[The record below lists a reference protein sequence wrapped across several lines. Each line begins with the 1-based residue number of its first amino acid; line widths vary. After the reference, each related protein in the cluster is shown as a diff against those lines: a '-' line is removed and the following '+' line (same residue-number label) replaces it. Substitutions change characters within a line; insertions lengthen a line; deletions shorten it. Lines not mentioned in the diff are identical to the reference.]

1 VQVAGYAALELELQV
16 LEGTDVE
23 VRVVTGMQCDSEE
36 GWVEVDRFVPT
47 SAPVGAAPSVARRKP
62 FFPLLRYARWEV
74 LSSTS
79 ATFLIHGVGRRR
91 LGFLPTEIDGCILWL
106 RSDLS
111 VTLASGNVMSW
122 GDRSGKNHHATQG
135 TAADRPGYLA
145 SGWGNGLPTIDFDRA
160 NTEFMS
166 LGTMSD
172 SSSNYTLLAAIDQR
186 NQATHPQD
194 LLTGASPSRVFAPVT
209 NLSAGVGIYDG
220 SWRATG
226 AEQNGQQ
233 NLSWVLDSAGGS
245 FQCFRNGTSIGS
257 GSYTG
262 GWSWG
267 SPELGR
273 LSGTNSQC
281 LDAELAEVI
290 LYNRKLSTGE
300 LSRVHQY
307 LTTRYVL

>member
-1 VQVAGYAALELELQV
+1 
-16 LEGTDVE
+16 
-23 VRVVTGMQCDSEE
+23 
-36 GWVEVDRFVPT
+36 
-47 SAPVGAAPSVARRKP
+47 VARRKP

-79 ATFLIHGVGRRR
+79 ATFLIQGVGRRR
-91 LGFLPTEIDGCILWL
+91 LGFVPTEIDGCILWL
-106 RSDLS
+106 RSDMA

-122 GDRSGKNHHATQG
+122 GDRSGKEHHASQG

-145 SGWGNGLPTIDFDRA
+145 SGWSNGLPTIDFDRA

-166 LGTMSD
+166 LGAMSD
-172 SSSNYTLLAAIDQR
+172 GSSSYTLLAALDQR
-186 NQATHPQD
+186 NQTTHPQD

-209 NLSAGVGIYDG
+209 NLSSGVGIYDG

-233 NLSWVLDSAGGS
+233 YLSWVLDSGASS
-245 FQCFRNGTSIGS
+245 FQCFRNGTSIGT
-257 GSYTG
+257 GTYTG
-262 GWSWG
+262 GWSWN

-281 LDAELAEVI
+281 IDAEVAEVI
-290 LYNRKLSTGE
+290 LYNRKLSTDE
-300 LSRVHQY
+300 LTRVHRY
-307 LTTRYVL
+307 LAARYGL